1 MLKNKEWGEKMKE
14 ISSMSL
20 SNQDLKKKILTSSI
34 IGNALEFY
42 DFTLCGVFITI
53 LAREFFQST
62 NENNVLWG
70 FFAFSAAFW
79 TRPLGAFVFGYIG
92 DKYGRKVALTWS
104 VSLMGIPTLVISILP
119 DFQTIGIIAPVIL
132 ITCRM
137 LQGLCTGGEYNG
149 AAIFAREHLKTK
161 PGLISGL
168 VSGSCVI
175 GALSAMF
182 MGFITTL
189 ESMPNWAW
197 RIPFAVG
204 ALISV
209 IGFFIRRHTVESLDF
224 IQSNK
229 KTKTVPI
236 FAVWQED
243 RSSFFLAIM
252 AGLFNGVV
260 TYTLFSFLSVYI
272 TKYVGFTLSQGIF
285 YNIFGILA
293 FMLLC
298 PVFGGFSDIISPS
311 NSLRLAGRLCLFV
324 PGISFFLFQLNNGF
338 SIIIGQL
345 LLGTLVASFVGPS
358 HYFLQTIFPTSNR
371 YTGASL
377 GFTIGM
383 ATTGGTT
390 PILLT
395 HALNACSNLYIPAIY
410 LSIWGGLWLFALGYF
425 YPKIKIHYKSNT
437 ALKKAA

>member
-1 MLKNKEWGEKMKE
+1 
-14 ISSMSL
+14 MSL
-20 SNQDLKKKILTSSI
+20 SKQALKKNILTSSI

-62 NENNVLWG
+62 NESNVLWG

-104 VSLMGIPTLVISILP
+104 VTLMGIPTLIISILP
-119 DFQTIGIIAPVIL
+119 SYQAIGIIAPIVL
-132 ITCRM
+132 IICRM

-149 AAIFAREHLKTK
+149 AAIFALEHLKTK

-182 MGFITTL
+182 MGFITTQ
-189 ESMPNWAW
+189 EWMPDWAW

-204 ALISV
+204 ALISIV
-209 IGFFIRRHTVESLDF
+209 GFLIRRHTVESLEF
-224 IQSNK
+224 MQSK
-229 KTKTVPI
+229 QKTKSVPI
-236 FAVWQED
+236 LAVWQED
-243 RSSFFLAIM
+243 RGSFFLAIM

-285 YNIFGILA
+285 YNIFGILT
-293 FMLLC
+293 FMLMC
-298 PVFGGFSDIISPS
+298 PVFGGFSDMISPLT
-311 NSLRLAGRLCLFV
+311 SLKLAGKLCLV
-324 PGISFFLFQLNNGF
+324 IPSLCFFLFQMNSGF
-338 SIIIGQL
+338 SIIVGQL

-358 HYFLQTIFPTSNR
+358 HYFLQTLFPTNNR

-390 PILLT
+390 PLLLT
-395 HALNACSNLYIPAIY
+395 HALNTYSNLYIPAIY
-410 LSIWGGLWLFALGYF
+410 LSIWGVLWLVALGYLH
-425 YPKIKIHYKSNT
+425 PKIKLHYKSNT
-437 ALKKAA
+437 ILKRAA

>member
-1 MLKNKEWGEKMKE
+1 
-14 ISSMSL
+14 MSL
-20 SNQDLKKKILTSSI
+20 PNQTLKKKILTSSI

-62 NENNVLWG
+62 NESNVLWG

-104 VSLMGIPTLVISILP
+104 VTLMGIPTLIISILP
-119 DFQTIGIIAPVIL
+119 GYQTIGIMAPIVL
-132 ITCRM
+132 IICRM

-149 AAIFAREHLKTK
+149 AAIFALEHLKTK

-182 MGFITTL
+182 MGFLTTL
-189 ESMPNWAW
+189 DWMPEWAW

-209 IGFFIRRHTVESLDF
+209 VGFLIRRHTVESLEF
-224 IQSNK
+224 IQSK
-229 KTKTVPI
+229 QKTKSVPI
-236 FAVWQED
+236 LAVWQED

-285 YNIFGILA
+285 YNIFGILT
-293 FMLLC
+293 FMLMC
-298 PVFGGFSDIISPS
+298 PVFGGFSDIISPLK
-311 NSLRLAGRLCLFV
+311 SLKLAGKLCLLIPIVCFY
-324 PGISFFLFQLNNGF
+324 LFQMNSGF
-338 SIIIGQL
+338 CIIIGQL
-345 LLGTLVASFVGPS
+345 LLGALVASFVGPS
-358 HYFLQTIFPTSNR
+358 HYFLQTLFPTNNR

-390 PILLT
+390 PLLLT
-395 HALNACSNLYIPAIY
+395 YALNTYSNLYIPAIY
-410 LSIWGGLWLFALGYF
+410 LTIWGVLWLGALRYI
-425 YPKIKIHYKSNT
+425 YPKIKIHYKAKT
-437 ALKKAA
+437 IFKRAA

>member
-1 MLKNKEWGEKMKE
+1 
-14 ISSMSL
+14 MSL
-20 SNQDLKKKILTSSI
+20 PNQTLKKKILTSSI

-62 NENNVLWG
+62 NESNVLWG

-104 VSLMGIPTLVISILP
+104 VTLMGIPTLIISILP
-119 DFQTIGIIAPVIL
+119 GYQTIGIMAPIVL
-132 ITCRM
+132 IICRM

-149 AAIFAREHLKTK
+149 AAIFALEHLKTK

-182 MGFITTL
+182 MGFVTTL
-189 ESMPNWAW
+189 DWMPEWAW

-209 IGFFIRRHTVESLDF
+209 VGFLIRRHTVESLEF
-224 IQSNK
+224 IQSK
-229 KTKTVPI
+229 QKTKSVPI
-236 FAVWQED
+236 IAVWQED

-285 YNIFGILA
+285 YNIFGILT
-293 FMLLC
+293 FMLMC
-298 PVFGGFSDIISPS
+298 PVFGGFSDIISPLK
-311 NSLRLAGRLCLFV
+311 SLKLAGKLCLLIPIVCFY
-324 PGISFFLFQLNNGF
+324 LFQMNSGF
-338 SIIIGQL
+338 CIIIGQL
-345 LLGTLVASFVGPS
+345 LLGALVASFVGPS
-358 HYFLQTIFPTSNR
+358 HYFLQTLFPTNNR

-390 PILLT
+390 PLLLT
-395 HALNACSNLYIPAIY
+395 YALNTYSNLYIPAIY
-410 LSIWGGLWLFALGYF
+410 LTIWGVLWLGALRYI
-425 YPKIKIHYKSNT
+425 YPKIKIHYKAKT
-437 ALKKAA
+437 IFKRAA

>member
-1 MLKNKEWGEKMKE
+1 
-14 ISSMSL
+14 MSL
-20 SNQDLKKKILTSSI
+20 SNQTLKRKILTSSI

-62 NENNVLWG
+62 NETNVLWG

-104 VSLMGIPTLVISILP
+104 VTLMGVPTLLISILP
-119 DFQTIGIIAPVIL
+119 GYHTIGIMAPIIL
-132 ITCRM
+132 IICRM

-149 AAIFAREHLKTK
+149 AAIFALEHLKNK

-182 MGFITTL
+182 MGFITTQ
-189 ESMPNWAW
+189 EWMPHWAW
-197 RIPFAVG
+197 RLPFALG
-204 ALISV
+204 ALISIV
-209 IGFFIRRHTVESLDF
+209 GFLIRRHTVESLEF
-224 IQSNK
+224 VESKQ
-229 KTKTVPI
+229 KTKSVPLV
-236 FAVWQED
+236 AVWQED
-243 RSSFFLAIM
+243 RVSFFLAIM

-285 YNIFGILA
+285 YNIFGILT
-293 FMLLC
+293 FMLMC
-298 PVFGGFSDIISPS
+298 PIFGAFSDIVSPLT
-311 NSLRLAGRLCLFV
+311 SLKLAGKLCLFI
-324 PGISFFLFQLNNGF
+324 PALCFFLFQMNNGF
-338 SIIIGQL
+338 SIIVGQL
-345 LLGTLVASFVGPS
+345 LMGALVASFVGPS
-358 HYFLQTIFPTSNR
+358 HYFLQTLFPTSNR

-390 PILLT
+390 PLLLT
-395 HALNACSNLYIPAIY
+395 YALNTYANLYIPAIY
-410 LSIWGGLWLFALGYF
+410 LTIWGLLWLGALGYF
-425 YPKIKIHYKSNT
+425 HPKIKLHYKPAT
-437 ALKKAA
+437 KLKKAA